1 MFQINNLCFNT
12 NIARTI
18 RFSAPVYDALMQ
30 AAEEEGVTVN
40 LLVLQCCHYALSHGG
55 KNGRQEE
62 HP

>member
-1 MFQINNLCFNT
+1 MFQINNLYSNT
-12 NIARTI
+12 NITRTI
-18 RFSAPVYDALMQ
+18 RFSAPIYDALMQ
-30 AAEEEGVTVN
+30 AAAEEGVTVN